1 MAIDI
6 ALVVSKLVIGLATGS
21 IGLVADSVHSGLDAA
36 ASVLAFTAIRS
47 ASRPADHDHP
57 YGHGKAE
64 NIAAYTEGLLLVLA
78 AAAILYEVSHRLRG
92 GHPVAA
98 TTLAIAFVSGTIL
111 LEVVRS
117 TILRRLFKKTGSP
130 SIEALAADKA
140 ADLLAVTAVLA
151 GLVTVR
157 LGFSWGDAVAAVVVA
172 ALILWAALR
181 LIRRAIDVLMDR
193 SVASAERVVLEA
205 ASSVEGVQ
213 EARVARVHRAG
224 TGFVGDV
231 EVTGRRTLAIE
242 AAEGLADDVRS
253 AVLERIP
260 EMSLNVII
268 SAQADPSRLVERVH
282 AAAARFAHF
291 HDVHDVLIEREADE
305 QLHLSLHAKLPAQMS
320 MREASAHS
328 TNFESALRRELPDLR
343 RVDLHLEPLEPDLV
357 QGRDVTND
365 HPDLVQRV
373 ISVATRQSRVA
384 RCDEVELSSR
394 GGEITAYVSVRVP
407 DDLTLEQA
415 HDVETDLENRLRQD
429 EGLLKDVLVRASA

>member
-6 ALVVSKLVIGLATGS
+6 LLVASKLVIGLATGS
-21 IGLVADSVHSGLDAA
+21 IGLVADAVHSGLDAV

-78 AAAILYEVSHRLRG
+78 AGAILYEVSDRLRG
-92 GHPVAA
+92 AHQVDITP
-98 TTLAIAFVSGTIL
+98 LAIAFVSGTLL
-111 LEVVRS
+111 LEVARS

-140 ADLLAVTAVLA
+140 ADLLAVSAVLV
-151 GLVTVR
+151 GLVSVR
-157 LGFSWGDAVAAVVVA
+157 LGFSEGDAVAAVVVA
-172 ALILWAALR
+172 GLILLAAVR

-193 SVASAERVVLEA
+193 SVASVEKVVLEA
-205 ASSVEGVQ
+205 ASAVDGVQ

-242 AAEGLADDVRS
+242 AAEGLADDVRT
-253 AVLERIP
+253 AVLQRIP

-282 AAAARFAHF
+282 AAAARFARF
-291 HDVHDVLIEREADE
+291 RDVHDVLIEREADE

-320 MREASAHS
+320 MREASTFAS
-328 TNFESALRRELPDLR
+328 GFESALRRELPDLR

-357 QGRDVTND
+357 QGRDVIND
-365 HPDLVQRV
+365 HPELVQRM
-373 ISVATRQSRVA
+373 ISVATRHARVA
-384 RCDEVELSSR
+384 QCEEVELSSR

-415 HDVETDLENRLRQD
+415 HDVETDLERQLRQG
-429 EGLLKDVLVRASA
+429 EELLEDVLVRASA